1 MGDER
6 IACHGGI
13 FFYDPNDVT
22 SKGGV
27 SACELVRERGEDVL
41 EFLPVEV
48 IPGTEEASTED
59 SSLGGHFR
67 EGLGDGRL
75 SCSCQPVE
83 PEYVSVLWI
92 FGPSHDPIEDGFS
105 SAAKAGVMM
114 ASLVSCIAYRF
125 QLPKQLEVCGFLILV
140 SVSNHP
146 SGNLKPPHDDVLG
159 ILINPL
165 CCFVDPI
172 CSLVDSLR
180 VLVNALL

>member
-1 MGDER
+1 M
-6 IACHGGI
+6 A
-13 FFYDPNDVT
+13 
-22 SKGGV
+22 SKGRV
-27 SACELVRERGEDVL
+27 SACKLVCEGGENVL
-41 EFLPVEV
+41 EFPPVEV
-48 IPGTEEASTED
+48 ISGAEEAGTEDA
-59 SSLGGHFR
+59 SLGDHTR
-67 EGLGDGRL
+67 ERLSDGRL
-75 SCSCQPVE
+75 PCSCQPVE